1 MRVVFD
7 ATALGS
13 GLGGDETYLTGALEG
28 LALAAGPD
36 DTFPLLLR
44 EGADVPATIAGD
56 ARFGIRRIA
65 RRPGLTHY
73 LAGLPFALAR
83 ERGRADLVHTIT
95 HAPIPALLPTA
106 LTVGDLSFVHRP
118 GDYPRS
124 TRRRLATLVPR
135 QARAAR
141 VVLTPSEYSR
151 HDLIA
156 TYGLDPDRVFVVPNR
171 VAAPVAL
178 EPTEADAARA
188 WCAARGLTEP
198 FVLYLGNVHP
208 RKNLDRVVAA
218 FAAAR
223 RDGALADHQLV
234 IAGGSWF
241 GAGIAA
247 GGSMPAWLVQLGRVS
262 DPTRR
267 WLLGAARALAYV
279 SLFEGFGV
287 PPIEAMAAG
296 TPVLAS
302 NVTAVPEVCGA
313 AAHLVDPTDI
323 DAIADGLAA
332 VSVDSPERTALI
344 ERGHARAER
353 FTSAATGRHLWHALQ
368 AATADRPTRAD
379 PHAMTSNVR

>member
-36 DTFPLLLR
+36 DAFPLLLR
-44 EGADVPATIAGD
+44 EGVEVPATIAGD
-56 ARFGIRRIA
+56 ERFAVRRIA
-65 RRPGLTHY
+65 RRRGLVHY
-73 LAGLPFALAR
+73 VAGLPLAIAG

-95 HAPIPALLPTA
+95 HAPIPPVLPSA
-106 LTVGDLSFVHRP
+106 LTIGDLSFVHRP
-118 GDYPRS
+118 GDYPRT
-124 TRRRLATLVPR
+124 TRHRLAMLVPR

-141 VVLTPSEYSR
+141 VVLTPSEFSR
-151 HDLIA
+151 QDLLA

-171 VAAPVAL
+171 VVPPVAPAPR
-178 EPTEADAARA
+178 EVDAARA
-188 WCAARGLTEP
+188 WCTGKGLDSP

-218 FAAAR
+218 FDAAR
-223 RDGALADHQLV
+223 RDGALAGCQLV

-241 GAGIAA
+241 GAGVAA
-247 GGSMPAWLVQLGRVS
+247 NKTAPDWLVQLGRV
-262 DPTRR
+262 DDATRR
-267 WLLGAARALAYV
+267 WLLGEARALAYV

-302 NVTAVPEVCGA
+302 DVTAVPEVCGD

-323 DAIADGLAA
+323 DAIAEGLAA

-344 ERGHARAER
+344 ERGSARAAR
-353 FTSAATGRHLWHALQ
+353 FTSAATGRHLWSALQ
-368 AATADRPTRAD
+368 AATADRPNRAD
-379 PHAMTSNVR
+379 PRAMASNIR